1 MMMNTIFKNFKN
13 VVVYDYEFKA
23 ISGNP
28 PEPVCVVYKE
38 LHSDKIIKQWLVG
51 GGSTCPFPVH
61 ETLFIAHYCNAE
73 VSCDI
78 ALGYEKPRY
87 IWDTF
92 VEEKK
97 LLNGKLKQGYGLV
110 DTALRYGITGVM
122 DKNKKDYWR
131 DTVINN
137 YPNYSDEDK
146 TGIIDYCLEDVL
158 LTEKLFLKQSAALE
172 KLDSNFK
179 RVLQQALFHGRSMAI
194 TAQIEANGI
203 PLNNDLYN
211 DLDKYYDDVR
221 RQEIDELQKVFD
233 VYELGKFNHKK
244 FEAALAKEN
253 LLNRWPKSAAGRLKT
268 DDRTIYR
275 FQEVNEKIMQFRNS
289 KFIIESR
296 TLKGFNVGKDGRS
309 RAPLNLFGQITGRTN
324 VSTAI
329 NPFGAPRRMRTIIG
343 TDKEHILVYA
353 DWKSQEAVIQAYL
366 SQDQEMIKAIS
377 SGDIYLHTAKKV
389 GAVPA
394 AAKRK
399 DYEKERELYKQS
411 FLAIGYGQTA
421 YGLKDKLGISLPKAT
436 FIHAQI
442 IKTYNVFQEW
452 TKQITAKAMQRGY
465 FLTKY
470 GWKYWLSDREVQNP
484 RRLLNWPIQSHGS
497 EILRRAMIDLDEEGF
512 EISMI
517 VHDAVLIHMKRK
529 GCAARLRK
537 LKSIMSAA
545 AAKVILSPIPVDLK
559 IIRASFT
566 QDGEHKERWNA
577 LYQKLVNAKRGVKKN
592 DS

>member
-1 MMMNTIFKNFKN
+1 MNTIFKNFKN

-366 SQDQEMIKAIS
+366 SDDKEMITAIK

-394 AAKRK
+394 AAIRK

-421 YGLKDKLGISLPKAT
+421 FGLKDKLGISLPKAT

-442 IKTYNVFQEW
+442 VKTYNVFQEW
-452 TKQITAKAMQRGY
+452 TKRITAKAMQRGY

-470 GWKYWLSDREVQNP
+470 GWKYWLSDREIQNP

-517 VHDAVLIHMKRK
+517 VHDAVLVHLKRK
-529 GCAARLRK
+529 GCAAQLRK

-559 IIRASFT
+559 IIRGSFT
-566 QDGEHKERWNA
+566 QDGEHKERWKA
-577 LYQKLVNAKRGVKKN
+577 LYQKLLNAKRGVKKN

>member
-1 MMMNTIFKNFKN
+1 MNTIFKNFKN

-131 DTVINN
+131 DTDINN

-172 KLDSNFK
+172 RLDSNFK

-366 SQDQEMIKAIS
+366 SDDKEMITAIK

-394 AAKRK
+394 AAIRK

-421 YGLKDKLGISLPKAT
+421 FGLKDKLGISLPKAT

-442 IKTYNVFQEW
+442 VKTYNVFQEW
-452 TKQITAKAMQRGY
+452 TKRITAKAMQRGY

-470 GWKYWLSDREVQNP
+470 GWKYWLSDREIQNP

-517 VHDAVLIHMKRK
+517 VHDAVLVHLKRK
-529 GCAARLRK
+529 GCAAQLRK

-559 IIRASFT
+559 IIRGSFT
-566 QDGEHKERWNA
+566 QDGEHKERWKA
-577 LYQKLVNAKRGVKKN
+577 LYQKLLNAKRGVKKN

>member
-1 MMMNTIFKNFKN
+1 MNTIFKNFKN

-366 SQDQEMIKAIS
+366 SQDQEMIKVIS

>member
-1 MMMNTIFKNFKN
+1 MNTIFKNFKN

-172 KLDSNFK
+172 RLDSNFK

-221 RQEIDELQKVFD
+221 RQEIEELQKVFD

-366 SQDQEMIKAIS
+366 SDDKEMITAIK

-394 AAKRK
+394 AAIRK

-421 YGLKDKLGISLPKAT
+421 FGLKDKLGISLPKAT

-442 IKTYNVFQEW
+442 VKTYNVFQEW
-452 TKQITAKAMQRGY
+452 TKRITAKAMQRGY

-470 GWKYWLSDREVQNP
+470 GWKYWLSDREIQNP

-517 VHDAVLIHMKRK
+517 VHDAVLVHLKRK
-529 GCAARLRK
+529 GCAAQLRK

-559 IIRASFT
+559 IIRGSFT
-566 QDGEHKERWNA
+566 QDGEHKERWKA
-577 LYQKLVNAKRGVKKN
+577 LYQKLLNAKRGVKKN

>member
-1 MMMNTIFKNFKN
+1 MNTIFKNFKN

-172 KLDSNFK
+172 RLDSNFK

-275 FQEVNEKIMQFRNS
+275 FQEVNKKIMQFRNS

-566 QDGEHKERWNA
+566 QDGEHKERRNA

>member
-1 MMMNTIFKNFKN
+1 MNTIFKNFKN

-275 FQEVNEKIMQFRNS
+275 FQEVNDKIMQFRNS

>member
-1 MMMNTIFKNFKN
+1 MNTIFKNFKN

-253 LLNRWPKSAAGRLKT
+253 LLNRWPKSPSGRLKT

-366 SQDQEMIKAIS
+366 SDDKEMITAIK

-394 AAKRK
+394 AAIRK

>member
-1 MMMNTIFKNFKN
+1 MNTIFKNFKN

-28 PEPVCVVYKE
+28 PETVCVVYKE

-545 AAKVILSPIPVDLK
+545 AAKVILSPIPVDIK

>member
-1 MMMNTIFKNFKN
+1 MNTIFKNFKN

-51 GGSTCPFPVH
+51 GGSVCPFPVH

-172 KLDSNFK
+172 RLDSNFK

-275 FQEVNEKIMQFRNS
+275 FQEVNDKIMQFRNS

>member
-1 MMMNTIFKNFKN
+1 MNTIFKNFKN

-172 KLDSNFK
+172 RLDSNFK

-221 RQEIDELQKVFD
+221 RQEIEELQKVFD

-275 FQEVNEKIMQFRNS
+275 FQEVNDKIMQFRNS

>member
-1 MMMNTIFKNFKN
+1 MNTIFKNFKN

-275 FQEVNEKIMQFRNS
+275 FQEVNKKIMQFRNS

-442 IKTYNVFQEW
+442 IKSYNVFQEW

>member
-1 MMMNTIFKNFKN
+1 MNTIFKNFKN

-172 KLDSNFK
+172 RLDSNFK

>member
-1 MMMNTIFKNFKN
+1 MNTIFKNFKN

-172 KLDSNFK
+172 KLDHNFK

>member
-1 MMMNTIFKNFKN
+1 MNTIFKNFKN

-172 KLDSNFK
+172 RLDSNFK

-221 RQEIDELQKVFD
+221 RQEIEELQKVFD

-566 QDGEHKERWNA
+566 QDGEHKERGNA

>member
-1 MMMNTIFKNFKN
+1 MNTIFKNFKN

-203 PLNNDLYN
+203 PLNNDIYN
-211 DLDKYYDDVR
+211 DLEKYYNDVR
-221 RQEIDELQKVFD
+221 AQEIEELQKVFD
-233 VYELGKFNHKK
+233 VYELGKFSHKK

-253 LLNRWPKSAAGRLKT
+253 LLNRWPKSPSGRLKT

-366 SQDQEMIKAIS
+366 SDDKEMITAIK

-394 AAKRK
+394 AAIRK

-421 YGLKDKLGISLPKAT
+421 FGLKDKLGISLPKAT

-442 IKTYNVFQEW
+442 VKTYNVFQEW
-452 TKQITAKAMQRGY
+452 TKRITAKAMQRGY

-470 GWKYWLSDREVQNP
+470 GWKYWLSDREIQNP

-517 VHDAVLIHMKRK
+517 VHDAVLVHLKRK
-529 GCAARLRK
+529 GCAAQLRK

-559 IIRASFT
+559 IIRGSFT
-566 QDGEHKERWNA
+566 QDGEHKERWKA
-577 LYQKLVNAKRGVKKN
+577 LYQKLLNAKRGVKKN

>member
-1 MMMNTIFKNFKN
+1 MNTIFKNFKN

-172 KLDSNFK
+172 RLDSNFK

-537 LKSIMSAA
+537 LKSIMRAA

>member
-1 MMMNTIFKNFKN
+1 MNTIFKNFKN

-172 KLDSNFK
+172 RLDSNFK

-275 FQEVNEKIMQFRNS
+275 FQEVNEKFMQFRNS

>member
-1 MMMNTIFKNFKN
+1 MNTIFKNFKN

-172 KLDSNFK
+172 KLDHNFK

-221 RQEIDELQKVFD
+221 RQEIEELQKVFD

>member
-1 MMMNTIFKNFKN
+1 MNTIFKNFKN

-221 RQEIDELQKVFD
+221 RQEIEELQKVFD

-275 FQEVNEKIMQFRNS
+275 FQEVNDKIMQFRNS

>member
-1 MMMNTIFKNFKN
+1 MNTIFKNFKN

-172 KLDSNFK
+172 RLDSNFK

-253 LLNRWPKSAAGRLKT
+253 LLNRWPKSPSGRLKT

-366 SQDQEMIKAIS
+366 SDDKEMITAIK

-394 AAKRK
+394 AAIRK

-421 YGLKDKLGISLPKAT
+421 FGLKDKLGISLPKAT

-442 IKTYNVFQEW
+442 VKTYNVFQEW
-452 TKQITAKAMQRGY
+452 TKRITAKAMQRGY

-470 GWKYWLSDREVQNP
+470 GWKYWLSDREIQNP

-517 VHDAVLIHMKRK
+517 VHDAVLVHLKRK
-529 GCAARLRK
+529 GCAAQLRK

-559 IIRASFT
+559 IIRGSFT
-566 QDGEHKERWNA
+566 QDGEHKERWKA
-577 LYQKLVNAKRGVKKN
+577 LYQKLLNAKRGVKKN

>member
-1 MMMNTIFKNFKN
+1 MNTIFKNFKN

-172 KLDSNFK
+172 RLDSNFK

-221 RQEIDELQKVFD
+221 RQEIEELQKVFD
-233 VYELGKFNHKK
+233 VYELGTFNHKK

>member
-1 MMMNTIFKNFKN
+1 
-13 VVVYDYEFKA
+13 
-23 ISGNP
+23 
-28 PEPVCVVYKE
+28 
-38 LHSDKIIKQWLVG
+38 
-51 GGSTCPFPVH
+51 
-61 ETLFIAHYCNAE
+61 
-73 VSCDI
+73 
-78 ALGYEKPRY
+78 
-87 IWDTF
+87 
-92 VEEKK
+92 
-97 LLNGKLKQGYGLV
+97 
-110 DTALRYGITGVM
+110 
-122 DKNKKDYWR
+122 
-131 DTVINN
+131 
-137 YPNYSDEDK
+137 
-146 TGIIDYCLEDVL
+146 
-158 LTEKLFLKQSAALE
+158 
-172 KLDSNFK
+172 
-179 RVLQQALFHGRSMAI
+179 
-194 TAQIEANGI
+194 
-203 PLNNDLYN
+203 
-211 DLDKYYDDVR
+211 
-221 RQEIDELQKVFD
+221 LQKVFD

>member
-1 MMMNTIFKNFKN
+1 MNTIFKNFKN

-275 FQEVNEKIMQFRNS
+275 FQEVNKKIMQFRNS

>member
-1 MMMNTIFKNFKN
+1 MNTIFKNFKN

-172 KLDSNFK
+172 RLDSNFK

-253 LLNRWPKSAAGRLKT
+253 LLNRWPKSPSGRLKT

>member
-1 MMMNTIFKNFKN
+1 MNTIFKNFKN

-172 KLDSNFK
+172 RLDSNFK

-366 SQDQEMIKAIS
+366 SQYQEMIKAIS

-484 RRLLNWPIQSHGS
+484 RRLLNWPIQST
-497 EILRRAMIDLDEEGF
+497 D
-512 EISMI
+512 
-517 VHDAVLIHMKRK
+517 
-529 GCAARLRK
+529 
-537 LKSIMSAA
+537 
-545 AAKVILSPIPVDLK
+545 
-559 IIRASFT
+559 
-566 QDGEHKERWNA
+566 
-577 LYQKLVNAKRGVKKN
+577 QKF
-592 DS
+592 

>member
-1 MMMNTIFKNFKN
+1 MNTIFKNFKN
-13 VVVYDYEFKA
+13 VVVYDYEFK
-23 ISGNP
+23 IVSGNP

-38 LHSDKIIKQWLVG
+38 LHTQKIYKEWLLG
-51 GGSTCPFPVH
+51 REAKCPFPVS

-87 IWDTF
+87 VWDTF

-97 LLNGKLKQGYGLV
+97 LNNGKIKQGYGLV
-110 DTALRYGITGVM
+110 DSALRYKIPDVM
-122 DKNKKDYWR
+122 DKNKKDFWR
-131 DTVINN
+131 DTIINN
-137 YPNYSDEDK
+137 YPNYSIEEIK
-146 TGIIDYCLEDVL
+146 GILNYCLDDVL
-158 LTEKLFLKQSAALE
+158 LTEKLFYKQTAALAA
-172 KLDSNFK
+172 LDQNFT

-203 PLNNDLYN
+203 PLNNDIYN
-211 DLDKYYDDVR
+211 DLEKYYDDVR
-221 RQEIDELQKVFD
+221 AQEIEELQKVFD
-233 VYELGKFNHKK
+233 VYELGKFSHKK
-244 FEAALAKEN
+244 FEADLAKEN
-253 LLNRWPKSAAGRLKT
+253 LLNRWPKSPSGRLNT

-366 SQDQEMIKAIS
+366 SDDKEMITAIK

-394 AAKRK
+394 AAIRK

-421 YGLKDKLGISLPKAT
+421 FGLKDKLGISLPKAT

-442 IKTYNVFQEW
+442 VKTYNVFQEW
-452 TKQITAKAMQRGY
+452 TKRITAKAMQRGY

-470 GWKYWLSDREVQNP
+470 GWKYWLSDREIQNP

-517 VHDAVLIHMKRK
+517 VHDAVLVHLKRK
-529 GCAARLRK
+529 GCAAQLRK

-559 IIRASFT
+559 IIRGSFT
-566 QDGEHKERWNA
+566 QDGEHKERWKA
-577 LYQKLVNAKRGVKKN
+577 LYQKLLNAKRGVKKN

>member
-1 MMMNTIFKNFKN
+1 MNTIFKNFKN

-221 RQEIDELQKVFD
+221 RQEIEELQKVFD

>member
-1 MMMNTIFKNFKN
+1 MNTIFKNFKN

-172 KLDSNFK
+172 RLDSNFK

-253 LLNRWPKSAAGRLKT
+253 LLNRWP
-268 DDRTIYR
+268 I
-275 FQEVNEKIMQFRNS
+275 
-289 KFIIESR
+289 
-296 TLKGFNVGKDGRS
+296 
-309 RAPLNLFGQITGRTN
+309 
-324 VSTAI
+324 
-329 NPFGAPRRMRTIIG
+329 
-343 TDKEHILVYA
+343 
-353 DWKSQEAVIQAYL
+353 
-366 SQDQEMIKAIS
+366 
-377 SGDIYLHTAKKV
+377 
-389 GAVPA
+389 
-394 AAKRK
+394 
-399 DYEKERELYKQS
+399 
-411 FLAIGYGQTA
+411 
-421 YGLKDKLGISLPKAT
+421 
-436 FIHAQI
+436 
-442 IKTYNVFQEW
+442 
-452 TKQITAKAMQRGY
+452 
-465 FLTKY
+465 
-470 GWKYWLSDREVQNP
+470 
-484 RRLLNWPIQSHGS
+484 
-497 EILRRAMIDLDEEGF
+497 
-512 EISMI
+512 
-517 VHDAVLIHMKRK
+517 
-529 GCAARLRK
+529 
-537 LKSIMSAA
+537 
-545 AAKVILSPIPVDLK
+545 
-559 IIRASFT
+559 
-566 QDGEHKERWNA
+566 
-577 LYQKLVNAKRGVKKN
+577 
-592 DS
+592 

>member
-1 MMMNTIFKNFKN
+1 MNTIFKNFKN

-172 KLDSNFK
+172 RLDSNFK

-275 FQEVNEKIMQFRNS
+275 FQEVNKKIMQFRNS

>member
-1 MMMNTIFKNFKN
+1 MNTIFKNFKN

-172 KLDSNFK
+172 RLDSNFK

-221 RQEIDELQKVFD
+221 RQEIEELQKVFD

-275 FQEVNEKIMQFRNS
+275 FQEVNKKIMQFRNS

-497 EILRRAMIDLDEEGF
+497 EILRRAMIVLDEEGF

>member
-1 MMMNTIFKNFKN
+1 MNTIFKNFKN

>member
-1 MMMNTIFKNFKN
+1 MNTIFKNFKN

-172 KLDSNFK
+172 RLDSNFK

-253 LLNRWPKSAAGRLKT
+253 LLNRWPKSPSGRLKT

-366 SQDQEMIKAIS
+366 SDDKEMITAIK

-394 AAKRK
+394 AAIRK

>member
-1 MMMNTIFKNFKN
+1 MNKVFDNFKN
-13 VVVYDYEFKA
+13 VVVYDYEFK
-23 ISGNP
+23 ITDGNP
-28 PEPVCVVYKE
+28 PSPVCVVYKE
-38 LHSDKIIKQWLVG
+38 LHSQKIIKQWLLEEAPR
-51 GGSTCPFPVH
+51 SPFEIS
-61 ETLFIAHYCNAE
+61 ETLFIAHFSNAE
-73 VSCDI
+73 VGCDV
-78 ALGYEKPRY
+78 ALGYEKPKY

-97 LLNGKLKQGYGLV
+97 LENGKIKKGFGLLE
-110 DTALRYGITGVM
+110 TCQRYGINEIM
-122 DKNKKDYWR
+122 NADKKRYWR
-131 DTVINN
+131 DFIINN
-137 YPNYSDEDK
+137 YPDYPEEDK
-146 TGIIDYCLEDVL
+146 TGILDYCLEDVL

-172 KLDSNFK
+172 KLDHNFK

-221 RQEIDELQKVFD
+221 RQEIEELQKVFD

-366 SQDQEMIKAIS
+366 SDDKEMITAIK

-394 AAKRK
+394 AAIRK

-484 RRLLNWPIQSHGS
+484 RRLLNCPIQSHGS

-577 LYQKLVNAKRGVKKN
+577 LYQKLVNAKRGVKKK
-592 DS
+592 